1 MLKTWDIFDTLIAR
15 RCILPQAVFQ
25 IMEQVTKFS
34 GLMQTRI
41 FAEQQ
46 IARRGVNY
54 TLDDIYSELE
64 KISELNK
71 EVCNIL
77 KGIEI
82 QTEIEQAIPITE
94 NILQVKA
101 GDILISDM
109 YLPEEVIRKML
120 EKCGLLVPVEIVIT
134 SGGKASG
141 KIWRQ
146 LAAQDQFVF
155 HIGDNEIN
163 DVKNSRDAGFDS
175 ALTIL
180 SRPNIAEQFLAQKDF
195 NFAAYLREIRLRN
208 PYQEEIK
215 RKYWEFFTLNI
226 GILIILVQLI
236 DDLQKKCGFEYLGF
250 CGRDTHYLRLLYE
263 RFKEDKGEEP
273 TPNDYLYYSRK
284 LIHTS
289 EDEMAKYFS
298 AKIAGRKA
306 LMIDLVGTGVSL
318 DKLRTE
324 KNVNYSTLICGY
336 NRWFIDVYIPGKWI
350 SITKNSNIPNE
361 GNLNYCVTNSAKDDL
376 KWGETPEL
384 LNRATHNTP
393 VKLNTLEI
401 GGKCIPN
408 VIFSEINDTEN
419 FDVMDSCFHQVLNST
434 IIWGGLKGQNPIEN
448 IKQLLTIL
456 ESSSPIILR
465 SNQRVNEYSDRKDFI
480 NSFENQYRHKI

>member
-146 LAAQDQFVF
+146 LAAQNQFVF

-236 DDLQKKCGFEYLGF
+236 NDLQKKCGFEYLGF

-263 RFKEDKGEEP
+263 RFKEDKGEKP

-306 LMIDLVGTGVSL
+306 LMIDIIGTGTHL
-318 DKLRTE
+318 NRLR
-324 KNVNYSTLICGY
+324 KN
-336 NRWFIDVYIPGKWI
+336 
-350 SITKNSNIPNE
+350 
-361 GNLNYCVTNSAKDDL
+361 GNLDYSVLIFLHDEQNQSYNDGWLKLENWTPATKLPENSAGIIAKNFLSLYLIGYEYTVFKINDAL
-376 KWGETPEL
+376 EHF
-384 LNRATHNTP
+384 NRANHNTP
-393 VKLNTLEI
+393 IKLNNLEI
-401 GGKCIPN
+401 GNSIVPN
-408 VIFSEINDTEN
+408 VIFSEVSDTEQ
-419 FDVMDSCFHQVLNST
+419 FDVFEKCFNEILHSKIAWKEKFDLEE
-434 IIWGGLKGQNPIEN
+434 L
-448 IKQLLTIL
+448 KQLLTIFKD
-456 ESSSPIILR
+456 SVNPILLKQRHAINEIIDLR
-465 SNQRVNEYSDRKDFI
+465 TTLKN
-480 NSFENQYRHKI
+480 